1 MTNPPLVEKGDG
13 SREVGDYS
21 QIDGHEI
28 TAAPH
33 VVGEMQARALSP
45 RSIGV
50 TRLDEPLPDPIV
62 ALLHEGRHR
71 EALAA
76 CARQHGH
83 VLGRLCMALLGSQAD
98 ADEATQETLLRA
110 HRAMPTYRGEGTIK
124 AWLCGIARHV
134 CAHTLE
140 TRRKGRELAE
150 LVPVPEAGE
159 ERDQFANRQR
169 SRVMR
174 DALGNLKP
182 SERDM
187 LVLRFVADLSHR
199 EIAIACNLDEA
210 TARKRISRALAHLRS
225 VMPEKDL

>member
-1 MTNPPLVEKGDG
+1 
-13 SREVGDYS
+13 
-21 QIDGHEI
+21 
-28 TAAPH
+28 
-33 VVGEMQARALSP
+33 MQARAMVEP
-45 RSIGV
+45 VEPVV
-50 TRLDEPLPDPIV
+50 TDPEDPV
-62 ALLHEGRHR
+62 AQETRTMRALIERGDHR

-76 CARQHGH
+76 CARAHGA
-83 VLGRLCMALLGSQAD
+83 VIGRLCMALLGSQAD

-150 LVPVPEAGE
+150 LVPVPAEGEQREA
-159 ERDQFANRQR
+159 FASRQR
-169 SRVMR
+169 SRAIREAMTR
-174 DALGNLKP
+174 LKP
-182 SERDM
+182 SERDV

-210 TARKRISRALAHLRS
+210 AARKRISRAIGHLRTVVLES
-225 VMPEKDL
+225 PAFAGGSPFRPGEFE

>member
-1 MTNPPLVEKGDG
+1 MRIPPVEEGNRSPG
-13 SREVGDYS
+13 VVEFP

-28 TAAPH
+28 AALPH

-45 RSIGV
+45 SLMRP
-50 TRLDEPLPDPIV
+50 DEPRPDPIV
-62 ALLHEGRHR
+62 ALVSEGRHR

-150 LVPVPEAGE
+150 LVPVPAEGE
-159 ERDQFANRQR
+159 EREQFANRQR
-169 SRVMR
+169 SRAIR
-174 DALGNLKP
+174 AALENLKP
-182 SERDM
+182 SERDV

-210 TARKRISRALAHLRS
+210 AARKRISRALASLRS
-225 VMPEKDL
+225 VMPEGFTSL